1 VVLKS
6 EPNNSHF
13 QSAEMRDRE
22 KSERAYIDIK
32 QGGPNRRGGYR
43 GNKGRV
49 SREQKAGIGGAEDE
63 GAVRLA

>member
-1 VVLKS
+1 
-6 EPNNSHF
+6 
-13 QSAEMRDRE
+13 MRDRE